1 MDNETK
7 MQIIGNSPKH
17 TSLYFFL
24 FLFTKRPNKQEQEQ
38 EQEHMPISPKPNKQF
53 PAVTSKLQK
62 RNPPMSK
69 KTENPF

>member
-1 MDNETK
+1 

-17 TSLYFFL
+17 TSLYFF
-24 FLFTKRPNKQEQEQ
+24 FTKRPNKQEQEQ
-38 EQEHMPISPKPNKQF
+38 EHKPISPKANKEF

-62 RNPPMSK
+62 RNPPISK